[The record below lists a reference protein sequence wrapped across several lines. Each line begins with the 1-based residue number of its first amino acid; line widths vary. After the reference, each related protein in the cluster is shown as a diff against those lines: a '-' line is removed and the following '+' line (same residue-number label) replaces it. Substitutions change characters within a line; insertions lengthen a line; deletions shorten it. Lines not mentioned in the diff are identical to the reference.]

1 MGYAALFSGGKD
13 SSLALYKAQS
23 LGLDV
28 DHLVTVHPERDD
40 SYMFHKPNLHLVPEL
55 ANSLGIEL
63 IEIETSGKKESEVE
77 DLKEGVKDLDV
88 SGLIAGAVASSYQMD
103 RIESLSSELGLDIY
117 APLWN
122 KSQSEL
128 LQEILENGFRTIIVS
143 VSALGLDKKWLGKE
157 IDEERIKRLK
167 KLHEKYGINISG
179 EGGEYETLVLDGP
192 DFDWEF
198 DTREK
203 RTLWDGRRGKI
214 EIELEKKEK

>member
-28 DHLVTVHPERDD
+28 DHLVTVYPERDD
-40 SYMFHKPNLHLVPEL
+40 SYMFHKPNLHLVPKL
-55 ANSLGIEL
+55 ADSLGIEL
-63 IEIETSGKKESEVE
+63 IEIETSGEKESEVE
-77 DLKEGVKDLDV
+77 DLKEGIKDLDV

-103 RIESLSSELGLDIY
+103 RIERLSRELGLDIY

-143 VSALGLDKKWLGKE
+143 VSALGLDEKWLGKE

-179 EGGEYETLVLDGP
+179 EGGEYESLVLDGP
-192 DFDWEF
+192 DFDWGFE
-198 DTREK
+198 TREK
-203 RTLWDGRRGKI
+203 RTFWDGRRGKI